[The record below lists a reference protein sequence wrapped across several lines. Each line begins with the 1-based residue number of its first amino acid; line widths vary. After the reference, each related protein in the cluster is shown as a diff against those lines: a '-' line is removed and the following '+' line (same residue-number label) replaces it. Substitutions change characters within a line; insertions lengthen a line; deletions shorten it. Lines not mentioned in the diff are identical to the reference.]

1 MRRILATLIVAA
13 CVFATRAQSQPQET
27 TAQAADTVSAALAT
41 VWAGHIAPVLD
52 ARYPGDAKAAGEFVR
67 GITDAF
73 NVSPEQE
80 AYYQGILQ
88 GFTVVERLGQ
98 MRDLGFPIDRDA
110 FIKALSTALAGGET
124 GFTPTSAD
132 HYLNDYM
139 SRQYE
144 AQMAAD
150 TLSVESQNAFL
161 AREEAR
167 DGVIKT
173 PSGLLFEVITEGEGD
188 GPTLDDS
195 VVVDYTG
202 KLYNGEVFDSSDGQP
217 VTFPVK
223 GLVPGFT
230 QGLLMMKP
238 GGTYRIIIP
247 ASLGYGSKGASG
259 VIPGN
264 AALDFTIKL
273 DHVVKN

>member
-1 MRRILATLIVAA
+1 MH
-13 CVFATRAQSQPQET
+13 AQSGASDASA
-27 TAQAADTVSAALAT
+27 TAPSQATDSVSAALAT
-41 VWAGHIAPVLD
+41 VWGSHIAPVLD
-52 ARYPGDAKAAGEFVR
+52 GRFPGDSLASKQFVK

-73 NVSPEQE
+73 EVSPEQE

-88 GFTVVERLGQ
+88 GLTVVERLGQ
-98 MRDLGFPIDRDA
+98 MEQLGFPIDKA
-110 FIKALSTALAGGET
+110 SFIKHLSTALAGKPT

-132 HYLNDYM
+132 QYLNDFM

-150 TLSVESQNAFL
+150 TLSTESQAMFL
-161 AREEAR
+161 QREAARE
-167 DGVIKT
+167 GVITT
-173 PSGLLFEVITEGEGD
+173 PSGLLFEVLTEGEGNT
-188 GPTLDDS
+188 PTLDDKVS
-195 VVVDYTG
+195 VVYTG

-217 VTFPVK
+217 VVFPVR

-230 QGLLMMKP
+230 EGLQLMKP

-247 ASLGYGSKGASG
+247 SNLGYGSRGASS

-264 AALDFTIKL
+264 AALDFYIKL
-273 DHVVKN
+273 EEVIHQ